1 MQIKQ
6 ELLRFLSFESQKN
19 LLEKWETLNSPT
31 QQLIISELNRAS
43 FFEQNA
49 IKQALENDLNFSR
62 NLWIK
67 IQQLRSQYIH
77 DIEREEE
84 KTDFDE
90 SVLASLS

>member
-19 LLEKWETLNSPT
+19 LLEKWETFNSPT

-49 IKQALENDLNFSR
+49 IKQALENDPNFSR
-62 NLWIK
+62 NL
-67 IQQLRSQYIH
+67 
-77 DIEREEE
+77 
-84 KTDFDE
+84 
-90 SVLASLS
+90 